1 MIHTVSKLGDNALLL
16 RDYLQIQE
24 DKRKKLLELVA
35 QQVCYFLSK
44 ELLSIKRT
52 NQSEI

>member
-35 QQVCYFLSK
+35 QQVLYFHLERIIEYK
-44 ELLSIKRT
+44 
-52 NQSEI
+52 